1 MIYRQ
6 KPNCFLSKI
15 YYRNYDLKLL
25 WTKLMPIRPIKADMS
40 AKKCKNQRFP
50 NIVVLYIDGKDI
62 LCLLRIT
69 MEAIVQKHVTRSYNE

>member
-1 MIYRQ
+1 
-6 KPNCFLSKI
+6 
-15 YYRNYDLKLL
+15 
-25 WTKLMPIRPIKADMS
+25 MPIRPIKADMS

-69 MEAIVQKHVTRSYNE
+69 MEAIVQKQVKIIYLNQRQSQADSFGGYWHCMK